1 MGRLGGSRMNIIDAV
16 KEAKNGN
23 KIRRKNYHAV
33 YQYVTTYNI
42 KDKSTYGNLQ
52 LYNSDGGWRITNEI
66 ISNRLP
72 LSIDELN
79 ADDWEVVE

>member
-1 MGRLGGSRMNIIDAV
+1 MGRLGGNKMNIIEAV
-16 KEAKNGN
+16 KEAKKGH
-23 KIRRKNYHAV
+23 KIKRKNYHAV